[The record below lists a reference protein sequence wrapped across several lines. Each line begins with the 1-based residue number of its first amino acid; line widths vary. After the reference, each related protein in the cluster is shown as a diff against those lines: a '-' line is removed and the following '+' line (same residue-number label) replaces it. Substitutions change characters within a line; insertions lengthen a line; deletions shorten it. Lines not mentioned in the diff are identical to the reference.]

1 MKLMS
6 KYFPHIS
13 GRSEERDVRSGLQTE
28 AERLSVLLLT
38 LSETGLHQL
47 WCGKRG
53 GGGAVAEMSTKQVD
67 LVVRGPQNLL
77 RSLVCLVVRTRGFT
91 EALR

>member
-1 MKLMS
+1 MS

-13 GRSEERDVRSGLQTE
+13 GRSQERDVRSGLQTE
-28 AERLSVLLLT
+28 VERLGVLLLT

-53 GGGAVAEMSTKQVD
+53 VRRCRNVYETGRFGGS
-67 LVVRGPQNLL
+67 GPLNMLW
-77 RSLVCLVVRTRGFT
+77 SLVCVVRTRGFT